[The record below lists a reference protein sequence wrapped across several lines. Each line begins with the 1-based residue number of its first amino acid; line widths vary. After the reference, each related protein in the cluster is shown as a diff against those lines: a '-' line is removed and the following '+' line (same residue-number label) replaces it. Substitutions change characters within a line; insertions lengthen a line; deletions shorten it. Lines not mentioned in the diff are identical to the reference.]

1 MQKQIKNVIYKL
13 VFIYV
18 ILTLFSCTVN
28 SKKEDTVAETSA
40 SAGARSAVTDGF
52 TMNTSAKA
60 MNAVSYEEDAEY
72 DVNGIASF
80 DSDKK
85 ITKTVDIIAETKT
98 FDDTIEWFKKH
109 VDTYKGSIDNS
120 YIDLGNMESKDYQ
133 KSAYF
138 SVRVPAKSLDDF
150 LDSFGGKINI
160 TYRNDNIRDVTE
172 EYDDTESRIAT
183 LKIEEEKL
191 NELMSKAKNVEDM
204 IKIEE
209 KLSDVRSELQ
219 NISRRLKRL
228 DRQVTYS
235 TVSLTIYEVKELTEV
250 KKDDDYSADN
260 ILKQV
265 KKNLEETE
273 KFFWGFLF
281 LVITH
286 IPAIIATLII
296 LWIIVVIYTIFHSI
310 FGKKNKKKSQKQ
322 SSDDKESTDDDI
334 GDIDNDKDF
343 ELEFYE
349 KTDK

>member
-1 MQKQIKNVIYKL
+1 MKLQIKNVIYKI

-28 SKKEDTVAETSA
+28 SKKEDVITETSA

-60 MNAVSYEEDAEY
+60 MNAVSSEEAAEY

-98 FDDTIEWFKKH
+98 FDDTIEWYKKH
-109 VDTYKGSIDNS
+109 VDTYEGSIDNS
-120 YIDLGNMESKDYQ
+120 YVDLGNMESKDYS

-138 SVRVPAKSLDDF
+138 STRIPANR
-150 LDSFGGKINI
+150 LDSFLNNFGQQINI
-160 TYRNDNIRDVTE
+160 TYRYDNVRDVTE

-219 NISRRLKRL
+219 NISKRLKHL
-228 DRQVTYS
+228 DRQITYS
-235 TVSLTIYEVKELTEV
+235 TVNVTIYEVKELTEV
-250 KKDDDYSADN
+250 VKDDDYSADN
-260 ILKQV
+260 ILKQM

-273 KFFWGFLF
+273 KFFWGLLF
-281 LVITH
+281 LIVTH
-286 IPAIIATLII
+286 IPAIIATLIV
-296 LWIIVVIYTIFHSI
+296 LWIIIVIYTIFYSI
-310 FGKKNKKKSQKQ
+310 FGKKNKKKTQDHDSNDIELNDND
-322 SSDDKESTDDDI
+322 DDKDI
-334 GDIDNDKDF
+334 
-343 ELEFYE
+343 ELKFYE